1 MALKQH
7 FTRQRCTV
15 LFVDDHTSTS
25 NAKDRHLHSL
35 AHGVISLERHTA
47 EYGNIRRRLQISKL
61 RGQMFRD
68 GYHDF
73 VIRPGGLEVFA
84 RLIAANHRTSY
95 SREPV
100 ESGLA
105 TLDNLL
111 GGGLARGTSTLIMG
125 AAGTGKSSLGTQYAQ
140 AVARRG
146 GHASLFL
153 FDESIATFIE
163 RSAGLGVDVNQ
174 LLESSRISLRPIDPA
189 GLSPGEFAHTL
200 RQIVEQ
206 NQSGLVIIDSL
217 NGYLNAMPSDRFLAL
232 HLHELLSYLANRGV
246 TTLLMMTQH
255 GMVGATEV
263 PLDVTYVADTVIL
276 LRYFEAFGE
285 VRQAISVM
293 KKRTGMHERTV
304 REMRIRKGVQVGEP
318 LREFRGVLTG
328 SPEYI
333 GEILRDAQRT
343 NEPPA
348 DH

>member
-1 MALKQH
+1 
-7 FTRQRCTV
+7 
-15 LFVDDHTSTS
+15 
-25 NAKDRHLHSL
+25 
-35 AHGVISLERHTA
+35 
-47 EYGNIRRRLQISKL
+47 
-61 RGQMFRD
+61 
-68 GYHDF
+68 
-73 VIRPGGLEVFA
+73 
-84 RLIAANHRTSY
+84 
-95 SREPV
+95 
-100 ESGLA
+100 
-105 TLDNLL
+105 
-111 GGGLARGTSTLIMG
+111 
-125 AAGTGKSSLGTQYAQ
+125 
-140 AVARRG
+140 
-146 GHASLFL
+146 
-153 FDESIATFIE
+153 
-163 RSAGLGVDVNQ
+163 
-174 LLESSRISLRPIDPA
+174 LRPIDPA
-189 GLSPGEFAHTL
+189 ELSPGEFAHTL

-333 GEILRDAQRT
+333 GEILRDAQHT